1 MVSIEVWSSAGRLES
16 ERTVIMLDIVCLWHG
31 ERRIKGREC
40 ERVECVALGSP
51 VKLSRSGGGGT
62 GAAHVEVRTRT
73 RRVSLGELAVAK
85 RARDAGLG
93 APERSVVIKVGVAGE
108 IK

>member
-1 MVSIEVWSSAGRLES
+1 MVSDESREENASEWSGL
-16 ERTVIMLDIVCLWHG
+16 H
-31 ERRIKGREC
+31 
-40 ERVECVALGSP
+40 SP

-93 APERSVVIKVGVAGE
+93 APEGSMVVTVGAE
-108 IK
+108 EENK

>member
-1 MVSIEVWSSAGRLES
+1 MKS

-31 ERRIKGREC
+31 ERRIKGRKC

-51 VKLSRSGGGGT
+51 VRLSRSGGGGT
-62 GAAHVEVRTRT
+62 GAAHVEVRT

-93 APERSVVIKVGVAGE
+93 APEGSVVVTVGAAE
-108 IK
+108 EESK

>member
-1 MVSIEVWSSAGRLES
+1 
-16 ERTVIMLDIVCLWHG
+16 MLDIVCLWHG
-31 ERRIKGREC
+31 ERRIKGRKC

-51 VKLSRSGGGGT
+51 VKLSRSGGAT
-62 GAAHVEVRTRT
+62 GAAHVEVRT

-93 APERSVVIKVGVAGE
+93 AAKRWVVIAVGVAGE
-108 IK
+108 DK

>member
-1 MVSIEVWSSAGRLES
+1 VVSIESERGIGRVKS

-31 ERRIKGREC
+31 ERRIKGRKC

-51 VKLSRSGGGGT
+51 VRLSRSGGGGT
-62 GAAHVEVRTRT
+62 GAAHVEVRT

-93 APERSVVIKVGVAGE
+93 APEGSVVITVGVVGE
-108 IK
+108 DE

>member
-1 MVSIEVWSSAGRLES
+1 MVSIESERGIGRVES

-51 VKLSRSGGGGT
+51 VKLRRSGGGT
-62 GAAHVEVRTRT
+62 GAAHMEVRT
-73 RRVSLGELAVAK
+73 RRVSLGELTVAK

-108 IK
+108 D